1 MQAAASADAVPA
13 HGHLPIDDAWL
24 RQHAEDVLEPGL
36 PIIDPHHHMWDRA
49 RSPRYMLDDLL
60 RDMAGHHVSASVFVE
75 CHSAY
80 RADGPAHL
88 RSVGETEFANGM
100 AALCATGDYGPLR
113 ACAGIVAS
121 VDLRDDAVMAALQA
135 HRVAAAGRFK
145 GIRQIAA
152 RTDSPDVR
160 VRGPVPPAGLLA
172 DTSFRRG
179 FARLSQAGLSF
190 DAWVYHPQLG
200 EVADLAGAFPDTVIV
215 LNHSGGPIGIGPYQ
229 GRREQGYAEWREGMR
244 RLSRHRNV
252 FVKLGGLG
260 MRVGGFGF
268 NTWPVPPSSA
278 QLAEAWSPYVD
289 ACIDDFGTERC
300 MFESNFPVDK
310 ACYSYTTLWNA
321 FKRMTAAFSPEERA
335 DLFWRTAAGV
345 YRLAAPAQGIQDQP
359 AQSAGRAEAS
369 GTEKI

>member
-1 MQAAASADAVPA
+1 MQTAASAAVASA
-13 HGHLPIDDAWL
+13 HGHLPIDEEWL
-24 RQHAEDVLEPGL
+24 GRRVEDILEPGL

-60 RDMAGHHVSASVFVE
+60 RDMSGQRVLGSVFVE

-80 RADGPAHL
+80 RAQGPAHL

-121 VDLRDDAVMAALQA
+121 VDLRDAAVMAALQA
-135 HRVAAAGRFK
+135 HRAVAGERFK

-152 RTDSPDVR
+152 RTGSPDVR

-172 DTSFRRG
+172 DTGFRRG
-179 FARLSQAGLSF
+179 FAQLSQAGLSF
-190 DAWVYHPQLG
+190 DAWVYHPQLD
-200 EVADLAGAFPDTVIV
+200 EVADLAHAFPDTVIV
-215 LNHSGGPIGIGPYQ
+215 LDHSGGPIGIGPYR

-252 FVKLGGLG
+252 FVKLGGFG

-268 NTWPVPPSSA
+268 NMQPMPPSSA
-278 QLAEAWSPYVD
+278 QLAEAWSPYID
-289 ACIDDFGTERC
+289 ACIEDFGTKRC

-321 FKRMTAAFSPEERA
+321 FKRMTASFSAEERA
-335 DLFWRTAAGV
+335 DLFWRTAAGA
-345 YRLAAPAQGIQDQP
+345 YKLATLTRSIQDQP
-359 AQSAGRAEAS
+359 AS
-369 GTEKI
+369 KIGP